1 MGAER
6 ILVGEIGRPHGV
18 RGLVR
23 LQSFTA
29 DPKAIAGYGPL
40 SDESGAR
47 HFALEWLPGG
57 LARIEGVNDRDA
69 AQKLTGTRLYVAR
82 EALPAPDEEEF
93 YLADLIGL
101 AAFEATG
108 EAVGEVVAVDD
119 YGAGPF
125 LTIRAENGAERLVPF
140 TRKAVPL
147 VEIGAGRLTLAPVEE
162 LEVPPEAEEEAGL
175 DGAREEVPATEPL
188 PRRRPGLDRPKSPRR
203 LRGGG
208 PGSAP

>member
-1 MGAER
+1 MSAER

-18 RGLVR
+18 RGLLK

-29 DPKAIAGYGPL
+29 DPKAIASYGPL
-40 SDESGAR
+40 SDESGKQR
-47 HFALEWLPGG
+47 IVLEWLPGG
-57 LARIEGVNDRDA
+57 LARIEGVSDRDA

-101 AAFEATG
+101 SAFEATG

-125 LTIRAENGAERLVPF
+125 LTIRADDGAERLVTF
-140 TRKAVPL
+140 TRAAVPV
-147 VEIGAGRLTLAPVEE
+147 VELAARKLILAPVEE
-162 LEVPPEAEEEAGL
+162 LEVPPEAEAEAGF
-175 DGAREEVPATEPL
+175 DGSREVPDSAPL
-188 PRRRPGLDRPKSPRR
+188 PRRRPGIDRPKSPRR

-208 PGSAP
+208 PGGGQ